1 MSPSPALSIMKTN
14 WILNNRSDCLTHSIY
29 RKKSRT
35 CLVLEFL
42 CCDYLGVAEWAQI
55 NEWLKVCWTC
65 WEWNEPTT
73 LKWMV
78 SWSSVQQLKVKS
90 IELQL
95 DFIII
100 QIIFVFLSSVSAF
113 LIFSLWILKW
123 IGTWK
128 MVVKSSQIHGFQVW
142 CLFWLL

>member
-1 MSPSPALSIMKTN
+1 
-14 WILNNRSDCLTHSIY
+14 
-29 RKKSRT
+29 
-35 CLVLEFL
+35 
-42 CCDYLGVAEWAQI
+42 
-55 NEWLKVCWTC
+55 
-65 WEWNEPTT
+65 
-73 LKWMV
+73 MV

-142 CLFWLL
+142 CLFCLL